1 MKKLL
6 AVLLALCV
14 MLAAFSALA
23 EGAPT
28 IGGADSATQ
37 ETYSGNPYAIAIND
51 EGDLLT
57 EKEKADVLEMM
68 RVVSKYANVGF
79 LTHPAGRSAKYSAG
93 KAQSWGDKTFGPSEK
108 YTVFIIDMTLRHL
121 DIYASAP
128 LAGVLT
134 SEIENSIADNVYRYA
149 TRGEY
154 GDCAVETFRLIAN
167 VLKGEEPEEEFV
179 FRGKIRW
186 GMSMEEVL
194 ALEGEPMHSETV
206 GAFSTLSFAS
216 IPISKYTGTLG
227 YAFSSDLLR
236 LSIYALGEADAEA
249 AEYLK
254 IALSAVYGEETV
266 ADAPEVWAIAS
277 KLTER
282 SVPEDE
288 FADDRLYKW
297 AAAGGTTIYL
307 IAESSGNLEIVYV
320 SPEFM
325 DTVLESDTE
334 RINTTGL

>member
-1 MKKLL
+1 MMKKLL
-6 AVLLALCV
+6 AVLFALCV
-14 MLAAFSALA
+14 MLTTFSALT

-28 IGGADSATQ
+28 IGGADSSTQ
-37 ETYSGNPYAIAIND
+37 ETYEGNPYAIAIND
-51 EGDLLT
+51 EGGLLT

-149 TRGEY
+149 SRGEY

-179 FRGKIRW
+179 FRNKIRW
-186 GMSMEEVL
+186 GMSMEEVI
-194 ALEGEPMHSETV
+194 ALEGEPEYNVPAGRFSTISYAGVPISRYTGMLGYVFASDRLVLCVYAVDNADGETV
-206 GAFSTLSFAS
+206 
-216 IPISKYTGTLG
+216 
-227 YAFSSDLLR
+227 
-236 LSIYALGEADAEA
+236 
-249 AEYLK
+249 EYLK
-254 IALSAVYGEETV
+254 TALSAVYGEESPATV
-266 ADAPEVWAIAS
+266 AEVYDIAS
-277 KLTER
+277 GLAD
-282 SVPEDE
+282 SGVP
-288 FADDRLYKW
+288 DDQFLNAGFSKW
-297 AAAGGTTIYL
+297 NAAGGTGVYL
-307 IAESSGNLEIVYV
+307 VDQKDGITGIIYV
-320 SPEFM
+320 SPDYRNPDPENEE
-325 DTVLESDTE
+325 V
-334 RINTTGL
+334 NTTGL